1 MKIEKQKERERERES
16 EIVCTILAAD
26 QQQPTQ
32 PKANKNTNCEY
43 STLTVPMCSP
53 VFGVYFLF
61 V

>member
-1 MKIEKQKERERERES
+1 
-16 EIVCTILAAD
+16 VCTILAAD

-53 VFGVYFLF
+53 VFGSPFF
-61 V
+61 VCLGDLSKETQTKS